1 MLHSPTYWIHI
12 GKCVNTYLNTV
23 SFWDVCLY
31 ISQYE
36 SNGWESGSICPWEQK
51 KLYLVSSPLSHLV
64 HSPDT
69 LSGCWN
75 RSSTMPTCSAHS
87 DIRYSCTCNEAPC
100 SRAGICIEEMVCPIL
115 ELREE
120 KLTIVKVLEEE
131 KIDDGLDVVPIDAG
145 LVEAAGVVY
154 FLF

>member
-1 MLHSPTYWIHI
+1 
-12 GKCVNTYLNTV
+12 
-23 SFWDVCLY
+23 
-31 ISQYE
+31 
-36 SNGWESGSICPWEQK
+36 
-51 KLYLVSSPLSHLV
+51 
-64 HSPDT
+64 
-69 LSGCWN
+69 
-75 RSSTMPTCSAHS
+75 
-87 DIRYSCTCNEAPC
+87 
-100 SRAGICIEEMVCPIL
+100 MVCPIL